1 MRKMRDEKEIE
12 VACLLRTSTVVT
24 GWRRYP
30 SRMPREASAASLAYA
45 IISGFIR
52 KSMRLT
58 YEIPNSSV

>member
-12 VACLLRTSTVVT
+12 AVCLLRTSTIVT

-30 SRMPREASAASLAYA
+30 SRMSRVTSAALLAYA

-52 KSMRLT
+52 KSMRLA